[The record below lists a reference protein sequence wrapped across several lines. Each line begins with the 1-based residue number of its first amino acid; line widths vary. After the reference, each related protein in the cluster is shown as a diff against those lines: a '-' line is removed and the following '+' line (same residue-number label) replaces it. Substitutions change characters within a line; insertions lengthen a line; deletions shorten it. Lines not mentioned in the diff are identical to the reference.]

1 MQETQSTCPYCGVG
15 CGVIIESYGPQI
27 TGVRGDPTHPANFG
41 RLCTKGSTLHLTAA
55 SPITLQTR
63 LLHPLHRAQRN
74 AAALPLPW
82 DAALA
87 MAADKFADT
96 IAQHGPDAV
105 GFYVSGQLLTEDYY
119 VFNKLARG
127 LIGTNNIDTNSRL
140 CMSSAVAGYKTTL
153 GADAPPA
160 CYDDVNHAQCLFIA
174 GSNTAWAHPI
184 LFRRI
189 EDARAANPGMKVIV
203 ADPRRTDTAGMADL
217 FLPIQP
223 GSDVML
229 FNGMLHL
236 MLWEGWTDAAYI
248 AAHTTGFDELKALVR
263 EATPERVAQV
273 CGISVADLTTA
284 AKWFAGLDGR
294 GFATEVSGDPQRR
307 KPTLSLYCQGLNQSS
322 SGTAKNAA
330 LINLHLATGQIGKP
344 GAGPLSLTGQPNAMG
359 GREVGGMANQLSA
372 HRDLANPQ
380 HRAEMA
386 ALWGVADVPGKPG
399 KTAVEMFQA
408 AADGE
413 IKALWIACTNPA
425 QSMPDQATVRRALQ
439 RAEFVV
445 VQEAFA
451 TAETCAYADLLLPAT
466 TWGEKTGTV
475 TNSERRISRVRIAV
489 PAPGEARHDWAI
501 AVQFAHQLEARL
513 RPGQPTLFPYA
524 TGNADQGAEA
534 VWNEHRESTRGRDL
548 DITGLSWAMLES
560 AGPQQWPCP
569 ADAAVNGP
577 VDGNAT
583 ALPDGRRDLGKAR
596 LYEDGIFPTADGRA
610 RFAASAWQPLAE
622 QRDSRYP
629 FSLTTGRLRDQW
641 HGMTRTGTLG
651 RLFGHVAEPSVQLHP
666 QDMERRGLK
675 NGDLVQVTS
684 RRGSIVVPVQADA
697 TLGLSQAFMAMHWG
711 SAFLSG
717 CASTGERLAGVNAL
731 TTSAYC
737 PTSKQPELKHA
748 AVNILKA
755 ELPWTLLAMAWLP
768 ASSAQATREAL
779 SALMAQFP
787 FFPFT
792 SCVPFSNNMPLNE
805 PGRERVGVL
814 LRAAAHEA
822 PPDAMVERIEM
833 LMGLATADT
842 LRYADR
848 KRGQRRAARL
858 ARQGEA
864 TTLEGFVL
872 AGDTSAE
879 GWLKTLLQEELPA
892 QTYGRLLL
900 VPGAKAPVAV
910 QSRGKPVCTCF
921 NVTDTAIIAG
931 LAQCHG
937 TGDDR
942 LAQLQGQ
949 LRCGTSC
956 GSCLPELKRMV
967 RATGP
972 LASPAAVQITI

>member
-1 MQETQSTCPYCGVG
+1 MQETKSTCPYCGVG
-15 CGVIIESYGPQI
+15 CGVIIESNGPQI
-27 TGVRGDPTHPANFG
+27 TGVRGDPNHPANFG
-41 RLCTKGSTLHLTAA
+41 RLCTKGSTLHLTAS

-63 LLHPLHRAQRN
+63 LLQPQRRAHRADAPQS
-74 AAALPLPW
+74 LSW
-82 DAALA
+82 DAALGLA
-87 MAADKFADT
+87 TDQFAS
-96 IAQHGPDAV
+96 IIQQHGPDAV

-119 VFNKLARG
+119 VFNKLAKG

-140 CMSSAVAGYKTTL
+140 CMSSAVAGYKQTL

-160 CYDDVNHAQCLFIA
+160 CYDDVKHAHCLFIV
-174 GSNTAWAHPI
+174 GSNAAWAHPI

-236 MLWEGWTDAAYI
+236 MLWEGWTDAEYI

-263 EATPERVAQV
+263 DYTPERVAQI
-273 CGISVADLTTA
+273 CGISVADLNTA
-284 AKWFAGLDGR
+284 AKWFAQSN
-294 GFATEVSGDPQRR
+294 A
-307 KPTLSLYCQGLNQSS
+307 TLSLYCQGLNQSS

-330 LINLHLATGQIGKP
+330 LINLHLATAQIGKP
-344 GAGPLSLTGQPNAMG
+344 GAGPFSLTGQPNAMG
-359 GREVGGMANQLSA
+359 GREVGGLANLLSA

-380 HRAEMA
+380 HRAEVA
-386 ALWGVADVPGKPG
+386 ALWGVADVPSKPG

-451 TAETCAYADLLLPAT
+451 TAATCAYADLLLPAT

-475 TNSERRISRVRIAV
+475 TNSERRISRVRPAV

-513 RPGQPTLFPYA
+513 RPGQPTLFPY
-524 TGNADQGAEA
+524 TTDDADQGAET

-548 DITGLSWAMLES
+548 DITGLSWDMLES
-560 AGPQQWPCP
+560 AGPQQWP
-569 ADAAVNGP
+569 
-577 VDGNAT
+577 
-583 ALPDGRRDLGKAR
+583 LPEGSTTGKAR

-610 RFAASAWQPLAE
+610 RFAAHAWQPTAE
-622 QRDSRYP
+622 QRESRYP

-675 NGDLVQVTS
+675 NGDLVYVTS
-684 RRGSIVVPVQADA
+684 KRGTIVVPAQAD
-697 TLGLSQAFMAMHWG
+697 TTVGLSQAFMAMHWG
-711 SAFLSG
+711 SEFLSG
-717 CASTGERLAGVNAL
+717 CSSTGERLAGVNAL

-748 AVNILKA
+748 AVKVLKA

-768 ASSAQATREAL
+768 ADSAQATREAL

-787 FFPFT
+787 LFQFT
-792 SCVPFSNNMPLNE
+792 SCVPFSNNTPLSE

-822 PPDAMVERIEM
+822 PPDATVERIES
-833 LMGLATADT
+833 LMGLTGADT
-842 LRYADR
+842 LRYADK

-858 ARQGEA
+858 ARHGDT
-864 TTLEGFVL
+864 TTLEGIVL

-900 VPGAKAPVAV
+900 VPSAKAPVAV
-910 QSRGKPVCTCF
+910 QSRGKSVCTCF
-921 NVTDTAIIAG
+921 NVTDAAITAE
-931 LAQCHG
+931 LAHCHG
-937 TGDDR
+937 TDDAR
-942 LAQLQGQ
+942 LAQLQGK
-949 LRCGTSC
+949 LRCGTNC

-972 LASPAAVQITI
+972 LATKPMAQAAI